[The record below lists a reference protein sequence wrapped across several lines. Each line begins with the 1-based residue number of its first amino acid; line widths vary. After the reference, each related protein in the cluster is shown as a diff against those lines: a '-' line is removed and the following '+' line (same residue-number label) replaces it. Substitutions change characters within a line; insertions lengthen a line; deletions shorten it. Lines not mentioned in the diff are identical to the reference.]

1 MSQNTPIY
9 GHSRGYRLLA
19 LFSVVA
25 VAVSVFAFDV
35 GFDPVAIAGT
45 IGFAALFLYS
55 WRRSARR
62 IVVLNIED
70 DGFAVLDPAQ
80 PLGLITFEEIEEI
93 RIYALLEHPTIGF
106 RLTDPDRIRRRGP
119 AVLRV
124 LNKPFWTIRHYQ
136 VVVQLDNLN
145 DQVAAIRSTA
155 ARCGIPVRSELL

>member
-1 MSQNTPIY
+1 MSQRTPIY

-19 LFSVVA
+19 LFSVAA
-25 VAVSVFAFDV
+25 VAVSVIVFDV
-35 GFDPVAIAGT
+35 GYDPVAVAGA
-45 IGFAALFLYS
+45 IGFAVLFFYS
-55 WRRSARR
+55 WRRAARR
-62 IVVLNIED
+62 VVVLTIED
-70 DGFAVLDPAQ
+70 DGFTVLDPAQ
-80 PLGLITFEEIEEI
+80 PLGLITFDEIEEI

-124 LNKPFWTIRHYQ
+124 LNKPFWTARHYH

-155 ARCGIPVRSELL
+155 ARAGIPIRSELL